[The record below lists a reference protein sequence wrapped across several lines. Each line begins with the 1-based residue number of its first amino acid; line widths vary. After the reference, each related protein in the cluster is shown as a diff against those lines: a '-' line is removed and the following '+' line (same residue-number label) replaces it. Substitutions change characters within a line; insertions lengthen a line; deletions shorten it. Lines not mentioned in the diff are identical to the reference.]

1 MTGSLILNRIV
12 SAKFDKEQ
20 KSSDIEKAARMIID
34 AMNANQRELPRLF
47 KDNNENLVST
57 LSKDETVKVIRQ
69 DVEQLKDDLE
79 EIKGLSQELRDI
91 AKGLSGINQEIKK
104 TLANVSTSNSSI
116 AEELPRLKAVA
127 VTATASIS
135 ALDNNVNDIEAAVS
149 TINTNVAD
157 MTERLETDMEEIK
170 SGAIYYTPVVYSGKN
185 IGAIEGS
192 YIRIDYKGYCDMYA
206 GITMYWNGYV
216 KMEVSLADDG
226 TIYFKKI
233 DDDFDHDEDIPWYLK
248 WLSLVVMAITEIVVA
263 IISDDL
269 IDKIADQGA
278 SISADGINTVEWF
291 GETEKVN
298 NAYLN
303 ESLILQYN

>member
-1 MTGSLILNRIV
+1 MTNLDTFTIVACCVIFVAFIAAWLYVANTSNEELPKRRKWIDQLPSIISTLGVLGTFLGITRGLVSFNTATLDLSIPILLDGLKTAFFTSLLGMTGSLILNRIV

-47 KDNNENLVST
+47 KDSNENLVST

-135 ALDNNVNDIEAAVS
+135 ALDNNVHDIEAAVS

-157 MTERLETDMEEIK
+157 MTARLETDMAEIK
-170 SGAIYYTPVVYSGKN
+170 ASVSSI
-185 IGAIEGS
+185 
-192 YIRIDYKGYCDMYA
+192 YIRQ
-206 GITMYWNGYV
+206 
-216 KMEVSLADDG
+216 
-226 TIYFKKI
+226 
-233 DDDFDHDEDIPWYLK
+233 DEIKD
-248 WLSLVVMAITEIVVA
+248 A
-263 IISDDL
+263 
-269 IDKIADQGA
+269 IADIHSG
-278 SISADGINTVEWF
+278 DEEEEGW
-291 GETEKVN
+291 
-298 NAYLN
+298 
-303 ESLILQYN
+303 

>member
-1 MTGSLILNRIV
+1 MTNLDTFTIVACCVIFVAFIAAWLYVANTSNEELPKRRKWIDQLPSIISTLGVLGTFLGITRGLVSFNTATLDLSIPILLDGLKTAFFTSLLGMTGSLILNRIV

-47 KDNNENLVST
+47 KDSNENLVNT

-104 TLANVSTSNSSI
+104 TLANVSTSNSSM
-116 AEELPRLKAVA
+116 AEELPRLRAVA

-170 SGAIYYTPVVYSGKN
+170 SSVSSI
-185 IGAIEGS
+185 
-192 YIRIDYKGYCDMYA
+192 YIRQ
-206 GITMYWNGYV
+206 
-216 KMEVSLADDG
+216 
-226 TIYFKKI
+226 
-233 DDDFDHDEDIPWYLK
+233 DEIKD
-248 WLSLVVMAITEIVVA
+248 A
-263 IISDDL
+263 
-269 IDKIADQGA
+269 IADIHSG
-278 SISADGINTVEWF
+278 DEEEEGW
-291 GETEKVN
+291 
-298 NAYLN
+298 
-303 ESLILQYN
+303 

>member
-1 MTGSLILNRIV
+1 MTNLDTFTIVACCVIFVAFIAAWLYVANTSNEELPKRRKWIDQLPSIISTLGVLGTFLGITRGLVSFNTATLDLSIPILLDGLKTAFFTSLLGMTGSLILNRIV

-47 KDNNENLVST
+47 KDSNENLVCT

-135 ALDNNVNDIEAAVS
+135 ALDNNVHDIEAAVS

-170 SGAIYYTPVVYSGKN
+170 SSVSSI
-185 IGAIEGS
+185 
-192 YIRIDYKGYCDMYA
+192 YIRQ
-206 GITMYWNGYV
+206 
-216 KMEVSLADDG
+216 
-226 TIYFKKI
+226 
-233 DDDFDHDEDIPWYLK
+233 DEIKD
-248 WLSLVVMAITEIVVA
+248 A
-263 IISDDL
+263 
-269 IDKIADQGA
+269 IADIHSG
-278 SISADGINTVEWF
+278 DEEEEGW
-291 GETEKVN
+291 
-298 NAYLN
+298 
-303 ESLILQYN
+303 

>member
-1 MTGSLILNRIV
+1 MTNLDTFTIVACCVIFVAFIAAWLYVANTSNEELPKRRKWIDQLPSIISTLGVLGTFLGITRGLVSFNTATLDLSIPILLDGLKTAFFTSLLGMTGSLILNRIV

-47 KDNNENLVST
+47 KDSNENLVST

-170 SGAIYYTPVVYSGKN
+170 SSVSSI
-185 IGAIEGS
+185 
-192 YIRIDYKGYCDMYA
+192 YIRQ
-206 GITMYWNGYV
+206 
-216 KMEVSLADDG
+216 
-226 TIYFKKI
+226 
-233 DDDFDHDEDIPWYLK
+233 DEIKD
-248 WLSLVVMAITEIVVA
+248 A
-263 IISDDL
+263 
-269 IDKIADQGA
+269 IADIHSG
-278 SISADGINTVEWF
+278 DEEEEGW
-291 GETEKVN
+291 
-298 NAYLN
+298 
-303 ESLILQYN
+303 

>member
-1 MTGSLILNRIV
+1 MTNLDTFTIVACCVIFVAFIAAWLYVANTSNEELPKRRKWIDQLPSIISTLGVLGTFLGITRGLVSFNTTTLDLSIPILLDGLKTAFFTSLLGMTGSLILNRIV

-47 KDNNENLVST
+47 KDSNENLVST

-116 AEELPRLKAVA
+116 AEELPRLRAVA

-135 ALDNNVNDIEAAVS
+135 ALDNNVHDIEAAVS

-170 SGAIYYTPVVYSGKN
+170 SSVSSI
-185 IGAIEGS
+185 
-192 YIRIDYKGYCDMYA
+192 YIRQ
-206 GITMYWNGYV
+206 
-216 KMEVSLADDG
+216 
-226 TIYFKKI
+226 
-233 DDDFDHDEDIPWYLK
+233 DEIKD
-248 WLSLVVMAITEIVVA
+248 A
-263 IISDDL
+263 
-269 IDKIADQGA
+269 IADIHSG
-278 SISADGINTVEWF
+278 DEEEEGW
-291 GETEKVN
+291 
-298 NAYLN
+298 
-303 ESLILQYN
+303 

>member
-1 MTGSLILNRIV
+1 MTNLDTFTIVACCVIFVAFIAAWLYVANTSNDELPKRRKWIDQLPSIISTLGVLGTFLGITRGLVSFNTATLDLSIPILLDGLKTAFFTSLLGMTGSLILNRIV

-47 KDNNENLVST
+47 KDSNENLVST

-170 SGAIYYTPVVYSGKN
+170 SSVSSI
-185 IGAIEGS
+185 
-192 YIRIDYKGYCDMYA
+192 YIRQ
-206 GITMYWNGYV
+206 
-216 KMEVSLADDG
+216 
-226 TIYFKKI
+226 
-233 DDDFDHDEDIPWYLK
+233 DEIKD
-248 WLSLVVMAITEIVVA
+248 A
-263 IISDDL
+263 
-269 IDKIADQGA
+269 IADIHSG
-278 SISADGINTVEWF
+278 DEEEEGW
-291 GETEKVN
+291 
-298 NAYLN
+298 
-303 ESLILQYN
+303 

>member
-1 MTGSLILNRIV
+1 MTNLDTFTIVACCVIFVAFIAAWLYVANTSNEELPKRRKWIDQLPSIISTLGVLGTFLGITRGLVSFNTATLDMSIPILLDGLKTAFFTSLLGMTGSLILNRIV

-47 KDNNENLVST
+47 KDSNENLVST

-135 ALDNNVNDIEAAVS
+135 ALDNNVHDIEAAVS

-170 SGAIYYTPVVYSGKN
+170 SSVSSI
-185 IGAIEGS
+185 
-192 YIRIDYKGYCDMYA
+192 YIRQ
-206 GITMYWNGYV
+206 
-216 KMEVSLADDG
+216 
-226 TIYFKKI
+226 
-233 DDDFDHDEDIPWYLK
+233 DEIKD
-248 WLSLVVMAITEIVVA
+248 A
-263 IISDDL
+263 
-269 IDKIADQGA
+269 IADIHSG
-278 SISADGINTVEWF
+278 DEEEEGW
-291 GETEKVN
+291 
-298 NAYLN
+298 
-303 ESLILQYN
+303 

>member
-1 MTGSLILNRIV
+1 MTNLDTFTIVACCVIFVAFIAAWLYVANTSNEELPKRRKWIDQLPSIISTLGVLGTFLGITRGLVSFNTATLDLSIPILLDGLKTAFFTSLLGMTGSLILNRIV

-47 KDNNENLVST
+47 KDSNENLVST

-116 AEELPRLKAVA
+116 AEELPRLRAVA

-135 ALDNNVNDIEAAVS
+135 ALDNNVHDIETAVS

-170 SGAIYYTPVVYSGKN
+170 SSVSSI
-185 IGAIEGS
+185 
-192 YIRIDYKGYCDMYA
+192 YIRQ
-206 GITMYWNGYV
+206 
-216 KMEVSLADDG
+216 
-226 TIYFKKI
+226 
-233 DDDFDHDEDIPWYLK
+233 DEIKD
-248 WLSLVVMAITEIVVA
+248 A
-263 IISDDL
+263 
-269 IDKIADQGA
+269 IADIHSG
-278 SISADGINTVEWF
+278 DEEEEGW
-291 GETEKVN
+291 
-298 NAYLN
+298 
-303 ESLILQYN
+303 

>member
-1 MTGSLILNRIV
+1 MTNLDTFTIVACCVIFVAFIAAWLYVANTSNEELPKRRKWIDQLPSIISTLGVLGTFLGITRGLVSFNTATLDLSIPILLDGLKTAFFTSLLGMTGSLILNRIV

-47 KDNNENLVST
+47 KDSNENLVST

-116 AEELPRLKAVA
+116 AEELPRLRAVA

-135 ALDNNVNDIEAAVS
+135 ALDNNVHDIEAAAS

-170 SGAIYYTPVVYSGKN
+170 SSVSSI
-185 IGAIEGS
+185 
-192 YIRIDYKGYCDMYA
+192 YIRQ
-206 GITMYWNGYV
+206 
-216 KMEVSLADDG
+216 
-226 TIYFKKI
+226 
-233 DDDFDHDEDIPWYLK
+233 DEIKD
-248 WLSLVVMAITEIVVA
+248 A
-263 IISDDL
+263 
-269 IDKIADQGA
+269 IADIHSG
-278 SISADGINTVEWF
+278 DEEEEGW
-291 GETEKVN
+291 
-298 NAYLN
+298 
-303 ESLILQYN
+303 

>member
-1 MTGSLILNRIV
+1 MTNLDTFTIVACCVIFVAFIAAWLYVANTSNEELPKRRKWIDQLPSIISTLGVLGTFLGITRGLVSFNTATLDMSIPILLDGLKTAFFTSLLGMTGSLILNRIV

-47 KDNNENLVST
+47 KDSNENLVST

-79 EIKGLSQELRDI
+79 EIKGLSQELKDI

-104 TLANVSTSNSSI
+104 TLANVSTSNSSM
-116 AEELPRLKAVA
+116 AEELPRLRAVA

-135 ALDNNVNDIEAAVS
+135 ALDNNVHDIEAAVS

-170 SGAIYYTPVVYSGKN
+170 SSVSSI
-185 IGAIEGS
+185 
-192 YIRIDYKGYCDMYA
+192 YIRQ
-206 GITMYWNGYV
+206 
-216 KMEVSLADDG
+216 
-226 TIYFKKI
+226 
-233 DDDFDHDEDIPWYLK
+233 DEIKD
-248 WLSLVVMAITEIVVA
+248 A
-263 IISDDL
+263 
-269 IDKIADQGA
+269 IADIHSG
-278 SISADGINTVEWF
+278 DEEEEGW
-291 GETEKVN
+291 
-298 NAYLN
+298 
-303 ESLILQYN
+303 

>member
-1 MTGSLILNRIV
+1 MTNLDTFTIVACCVIFVAFIAAWLYVANTSNEELPKRRKWIDQLPSIISTLGVLGTFLGITRGLVSFNTATLDLSIPILLDGLKTAFFTSLLGMTGSLILNRIV

-116 AEELPRLKAVA
+116 AEELPRLRAVA

-157 MTERLETDMEEIK
+157 MTDRLETDMEEIK
-170 SGAIYYTPVVYSGKN
+170 SSVSSI
-185 IGAIEGS
+185 
-192 YIRIDYKGYCDMYA
+192 YIRQ
-206 GITMYWNGYV
+206 
-216 KMEVSLADDG
+216 
-226 TIYFKKI
+226 
-233 DDDFDHDEDIPWYLK
+233 DEIKD
-248 WLSLVVMAITEIVVA
+248 A
-263 IISDDL
+263 
-269 IDKIADQGA
+269 IADIHNG
-278 SISADGINTVEWF
+278 DEEEEGW
-291 GETEKVN
+291 
-298 NAYLN
+298 
-303 ESLILQYN
+303 

>member
-1 MTGSLILNRIV
+1 MTNLDTFTIVACCVIFVAFIAAWLYVANTSNEELPKRRKWIDQLPSIISTLGVLGTFLGITRGLVSFNTATLDLSIPILLDGLKTAFFTSLLGMTGSLILNRIV

-47 KDNNENLVST
+47 KDSNENLVST

-135 ALDNNVNDIEAAVS
+135 ALDNNVHDIEAAVS

-170 SGAIYYTPVVYSGKN
+170 SSVSSI
-185 IGAIEGS
+185 
-192 YIRIDYKGYCDMYA
+192 YIRQ
-206 GITMYWNGYV
+206 
-216 KMEVSLADDG
+216 
-226 TIYFKKI
+226 
-233 DDDFDHDEDIPWYLK
+233 DEIKD
-248 WLSLVVMAITEIVVA
+248 A
-263 IISDDL
+263 
-269 IDKIADQGA
+269 IADIHSG
-278 SISADGINTVEWF
+278 DEEEEGW
-291 GETEKVN
+291 
-298 NAYLN
+298 
-303 ESLILQYN
+303 

>member
-1 MTGSLILNRIV
+1 LPSIISTLGVLGTFLGITRGLVSFNTATLDLSIPILLDGLKTAFFTSLLGMTGSLILNRIV

-47 KDNNENLVST
+47 KDSNENLVST

-116 AEELPRLKAVA
+116 AEELPRLRAVA

-135 ALDNNVNDIEAAVS
+135 ALDNNVHDIEAAAS

-170 SGAIYYTPVVYSGKN
+170 SSVSSI
-185 IGAIEGS
+185 
-192 YIRIDYKGYCDMYA
+192 YIRQ
-206 GITMYWNGYV
+206 
-216 KMEVSLADDG
+216 
-226 TIYFKKI
+226 
-233 DDDFDHDEDIPWYLK
+233 DEIKD
-248 WLSLVVMAITEIVVA
+248 A
-263 IISDDL
+263 
-269 IDKIADQGA
+269 IADIHSG
-278 SISADGINTVEWF
+278 DEEEEGW
-291 GETEKVN
+291 
-298 NAYLN
+298 
-303 ESLILQYN
+303 

>member
-1 MTGSLILNRIV
+1 MTNLDTFTIVACCVIFVAFIAAWLYVANTSNEELPKRRKWIDQLPSIISTLGVLGTFLGITRGLVSFNTATLDLSIPILLDGLKTAFFTSLLGMTGSLILNRIV

-47 KDNNENLVST
+47 KDSNENLVST

-79 EIKGLSQELRDI
+79 EIKGLSQELKDI

-170 SGAIYYTPVVYSGKN
+170 SSVSSI
-185 IGAIEGS
+185 
-192 YIRIDYKGYCDMYA
+192 YIRQ
-206 GITMYWNGYV
+206 
-216 KMEVSLADDG
+216 
-226 TIYFKKI
+226 
-233 DDDFDHDEDIPWYLK
+233 DEIKD
-248 WLSLVVMAITEIVVA
+248 A
-263 IISDDL
+263 
-269 IDKIADQGA
+269 IADIHSG
-278 SISADGINTVEWF
+278 DEEEEGW
-291 GETEKVN
+291 
-298 NAYLN
+298 
-303 ESLILQYN
+303 

>member
-1 MTGSLILNRIV
+1 MTNLDTFTIVACCVIFVAFIAAWLYVANTSNEELPKRRKWIDQLPSIISTLGVLGTFLGITRGLVSFNTATLDLSIPILLDGLKTAFFTSLLGMTGSLILNRIV

-47 KDNNENLVST
+47 KDSNENLVST

-104 TLANVSTSNSSI
+104 TLANVSTSNSSM
-116 AEELPRLKAVA
+116 AEELPRLRAVA

-170 SGAIYYTPVVYSGKN
+170 SSVSSI
-185 IGAIEGS
+185 
-192 YIRIDYKGYCDMYA
+192 YIRQ
-206 GITMYWNGYV
+206 
-216 KMEVSLADDG
+216 
-226 TIYFKKI
+226 
-233 DDDFDHDEDIPWYLK
+233 DEIKD
-248 WLSLVVMAITEIVVA
+248 A
-263 IISDDL
+263 
-269 IDKIADQGA
+269 IADIHSG
-278 SISADGINTVEWF
+278 DEEEEGW
-291 GETEKVN
+291 
-298 NAYLN
+298 
-303 ESLILQYN
+303 

>member
-1 MTGSLILNRIV
+1 MTNLDTFTIVACCVIFVAFIAAWLYVANTSNEELPKRRKWIDQLPSIISTLGVLGTFLGITRGLVSFNTATLDLSIPILLDGLKTAFFTSLLGMTGSLILNRIV

-135 ALDNNVNDIEAAVS
+135 ALDNNVNDIAAAVS

-170 SGAIYYTPVVYSGKN
+170 SSVSSI
-185 IGAIEGS
+185 
-192 YIRIDYKGYCDMYA
+192 YIRQ
-206 GITMYWNGYV
+206 
-216 KMEVSLADDG
+216 
-226 TIYFKKI
+226 
-233 DDDFDHDEDIPWYLK
+233 DEIKD
-248 WLSLVVMAITEIVVA
+248 A
-263 IISDDL
+263 
-269 IDKIADQGA
+269 IADIHSG
-278 SISADGINTVEWF
+278 DEEEEGW
-291 GETEKVN
+291 
-298 NAYLN
+298 
-303 ESLILQYN
+303 

>member
-1 MTGSLILNRIV
+1 MTNLDSFTIVACCVIFVAFSAAWLYVANTSNEELPKRRKWIDQLPSIISTLGVLGTFLGITRGLVSFNTATLDLSIPILLDGLKTAFFTSLLGMTGSLILNRIV

-47 KDNNENLVST
+47 KDSNENLVST

-91 AKGLSGINQEIKK
+91 AKDLSGINQEIKK

-135 ALDNNVNDIEAAVS
+135 ALDNNVHDIEAAVS

-170 SGAIYYTPVVYSGKN
+170 SSVSSI
-185 IGAIEGS
+185 
-192 YIRIDYKGYCDMYA
+192 YIRQ
-206 GITMYWNGYV
+206 
-216 KMEVSLADDG
+216 
-226 TIYFKKI
+226 
-233 DDDFDHDEDIPWYLK
+233 DEIKD
-248 WLSLVVMAITEIVVA
+248 A
-263 IISDDL
+263 
-269 IDKIADQGA
+269 IADIHSG
-278 SISADGINTVEWF
+278 DEEEEGW
-291 GETEKVN
+291 
-298 NAYLN
+298 
-303 ESLILQYN
+303 

>member
-1 MTGSLILNRIV
+1 MTNLDTFTIVACCVIFVAFIAAWLYVANTSNEELPKRRKWIDQLPSIISTLGVLGTFLGITRGLVSFNTATLDLSIPILLDGLKTAFFTSLLGMTGSLILNRIV

-47 KDNNENLVST
+47 KDSNENLVST
-57 LSKDETVKVIRQ
+57 LSKGETVKVIRQ

-135 ALDNNVNDIEAAVS
+135 ALDNNVHDIEAAVS

-170 SGAIYYTPVVYSGKN
+170 SSVSSI
-185 IGAIEGS
+185 
-192 YIRIDYKGYCDMYA
+192 YIRQ
-206 GITMYWNGYV
+206 
-216 KMEVSLADDG
+216 
-226 TIYFKKI
+226 
-233 DDDFDHDEDIPWYLK
+233 DEIKD
-248 WLSLVVMAITEIVVA
+248 A
-263 IISDDL
+263 
-269 IDKIADQGA
+269 IADIHSG
-278 SISADGINTVEWF
+278 DEEEEGW
-291 GETEKVN
+291 
-298 NAYLN
+298 
-303 ESLILQYN
+303 

>member
-1 MTGSLILNRIV
+1 MTNLDTFTIVACCVIFVAFIAAWLYVANTSNEELPKRRKWIDQLPSIISTLGVLGTFLGITRGLVSFNTATLDLSIPILLDGLKTAFFTSLLGMTGSLILNRIV

-34 AMNANQRELPRLF
+34 AMNANQREMPRLF
-47 KDNNENLVST
+47 KDSNENLVST

-104 TLANVSTSNSSI
+104 TLANVSTSNSSM
-116 AEELPRLKAVA
+116 AEELPRLRAVA

-170 SGAIYYTPVVYSGKN
+170 SSVSSI
-185 IGAIEGS
+185 
-192 YIRIDYKGYCDMYA
+192 YIRQ
-206 GITMYWNGYV
+206 
-216 KMEVSLADDG
+216 
-226 TIYFKKI
+226 
-233 DDDFDHDEDIPWYLK
+233 DEIKD
-248 WLSLVVMAITEIVVA
+248 A
-263 IISDDL
+263 
-269 IDKIADQGA
+269 IADIHSG
-278 SISADGINTVEWF
+278 DEEEEGW
-291 GETEKVN
+291 
-298 NAYLN
+298 
-303 ESLILQYN
+303 

>member
-1 MTGSLILNRIV
+1 MTNLDTFTIVACCVIFVAFIAAWLYVANTSNEELPKRRKWIDQLPSIISTLGVLGTFLGITRGLVSFNTATLDLSIPILLDGLKTAFFTSLLGMTGSLILNRIV

-47 KDNNENLVST
+47 KDSNENLVST

-104 TLANVSTSNSSI
+104 TLANVSTSNSSM
-116 AEELPRLKAVA
+116 AEELPRLRAVA

-135 ALDNNVNDIEAAVS
+135 ALDNNVHDIEAAVS

-170 SGAIYYTPVVYSGKN
+170 SSVSSI
-185 IGAIEGS
+185 
-192 YIRIDYKGYCDMYA
+192 YIRQ
-206 GITMYWNGYV
+206 
-216 KMEVSLADDG
+216 
-226 TIYFKKI
+226 
-233 DDDFDHDEDIPWYLK
+233 DEIKD
-248 WLSLVVMAITEIVVA
+248 A
-263 IISDDL
+263 
-269 IDKIADQGA
+269 IADIHSG
-278 SISADGINTVEWF
+278 DEEEEGW
-291 GETEKVN
+291 
-298 NAYLN
+298 
-303 ESLILQYN
+303 

>member
-1 MTGSLILNRIV
+1 MTTLDTFTIVACCVIFVAFIAAWLYVANTSNEELPKRRKWIDQLPSIISTLGVLGTFLGITRGLVSFNTATLDLSIPILLDGLKTAFFTSLLGMTGSLILNRIV

-170 SGAIYYTPVVYSGKN
+170 SSVSSI
-185 IGAIEGS
+185 
-192 YIRIDYKGYCDMYA
+192 YIRQ
-206 GITMYWNGYV
+206 
-216 KMEVSLADDG
+216 
-226 TIYFKKI
+226 
-233 DDDFDHDEDIPWYLK
+233 DEIKD
-248 WLSLVVMAITEIVVA
+248 A
-263 IISDDL
+263 
-269 IDKIADQGA
+269 IADIHSG
-278 SISADGINTVEWF
+278 DEEEEGW
-291 GETEKVN
+291 
-298 NAYLN
+298 
-303 ESLILQYN
+303 

>member
-1 MTGSLILNRIV
+1 MTNLDTFTIVACCVIFVAFIAAWLYVANTSNEELPKRRKWIDQLPSIISTLGVLGTFLGITRGLVSFNTATLDLSIPILLDGLKTAFFTSLLGMTGSLILNRIV

-91 AKGLSGINQEIKK
+91 AKGLPGINQEIKK

-170 SGAIYYTPVVYSGKN
+170 SSVSSI
-185 IGAIEGS
+185 
-192 YIRIDYKGYCDMYA
+192 YIRQ
-206 GITMYWNGYV
+206 
-216 KMEVSLADDG
+216 
-226 TIYFKKI
+226 
-233 DDDFDHDEDIPWYLK
+233 DEIKD
-248 WLSLVVMAITEIVVA
+248 A
-263 IISDDL
+263 
-269 IDKIADQGA
+269 IADIHSG
-278 SISADGINTVEWF
+278 DEEEEGW
-291 GETEKVN
+291 
-298 NAYLN
+298 
-303 ESLILQYN
+303 

>member
-1 MTGSLILNRIV
+1 MTNLDTFTIVACCVIFVAFIAAWLYVANTSNEELPKRRKWIDQLPSIISTLGVLGTFLGITRGLVSFNTATLDLSIPILLDGLKTAFFTSLLGMTGSLILNRIV

-157 MTERLETDMEEIK
+157 MTEQLETDMEEIK
-170 SGAIYYTPVVYSGKN
+170 SSVSSI
-185 IGAIEGS
+185 
-192 YIRIDYKGYCDMYA
+192 YIRQ
-206 GITMYWNGYV
+206 
-216 KMEVSLADDG
+216 
-226 TIYFKKI
+226 
-233 DDDFDHDEDIPWYLK
+233 DEIKD
-248 WLSLVVMAITEIVVA
+248 A
-263 IISDDL
+263 
-269 IDKIADQGA
+269 IADIHSG
-278 SISADGINTVEWF
+278 DEEEEGW
-291 GETEKVN
+291 
-298 NAYLN
+298 
-303 ESLILQYN
+303 

>member
-1 MTGSLILNRIV
+1 MTNLDTFTIVACCVIFVAFIAAWLYVANTSNEELPKRRKWIDQLPSIISTLGVLGTFLGITRGLVSFNTATLDLSIPILLDGLKTAFFTSLLGMTGSLILNRIV

-47 KDNNENLVST
+47 KDNNENLVSI

-135 ALDNNVNDIEAAVS
+135 ALDNNVHDIEAAVS

-170 SGAIYYTPVVYSGKN
+170 SSVSSI
-185 IGAIEGS
+185 
-192 YIRIDYKGYCDMYA
+192 YIRQ
-206 GITMYWNGYV
+206 
-216 KMEVSLADDG
+216 
-226 TIYFKKI
+226 
-233 DDDFDHDEDIPWYLK
+233 DEIKD
-248 WLSLVVMAITEIVVA
+248 A
-263 IISDDL
+263 
-269 IDKIADQGA
+269 IADIHSG
-278 SISADGINTVEWF
+278 DEEEEGW
-291 GETEKVN
+291 
-298 NAYLN
+298 
-303 ESLILQYN
+303 

>member
-1 MTGSLILNRIV
+1 MTNLDTFTIVACCVILVAFIAAWLYVANTSNEELPKRRKWIDQLPSIISTLGVLGTFLGITRGLVSFNTATLDLSIPILLDGLKTAFFTSLLGMTGSLILNRIV

-34 AMNANQRELPRLF
+34 AMNANQRDLPSLF
-47 KDNNENLVST
+47 NDSNENLVST

-79 EIKGLSQELRDI
+79 EIKGLSQELKDI

-135 ALDNNVNDIEAAVS
+135 ALDNNVHDIEAAVS

-170 SGAIYYTPVVYSGKN
+170 SSVSSI
-185 IGAIEGS
+185 
-192 YIRIDYKGYCDMYA
+192 YIRQ
-206 GITMYWNGYV
+206 
-216 KMEVSLADDG
+216 
-226 TIYFKKI
+226 
-233 DDDFDHDEDIPWYLK
+233 DEIKD
-248 WLSLVVMAITEIVVA
+248 A
-263 IISDDL
+263 
-269 IDKIADQGA
+269 IADIHSG
-278 SISADGINTVEWF
+278 DEEEEGW
-291 GETEKVN
+291 
-298 NAYLN
+298 
-303 ESLILQYN
+303 

>member
-1 MTGSLILNRIV
+1 MTNLDTFTIVACCVIFVAFIAAWLYVANTSNEELPKRRKWIDQLPSIISTLGVLGTFLGITRGLVSFNTATLDLSIPILLDGLKTAFFTSLLGMTGSLILNRIV

-116 AEELPRLKAVA
+116 AEELPRLRAVA

-135 ALDNNVNDIEAAVS
+135 ALDNNVHDIEAAVS

-170 SGAIYYTPVVYSGKN
+170 SSVSSI
-185 IGAIEGS
+185 
-192 YIRIDYKGYCDMYA
+192 YIRQ
-206 GITMYWNGYV
+206 
-216 KMEVSLADDG
+216 
-226 TIYFKKI
+226 
-233 DDDFDHDEDIPWYLK
+233 DEIKD
-248 WLSLVVMAITEIVVA
+248 A
-263 IISDDL
+263 
-269 IDKIADQGA
+269 IADIHSG
-278 SISADGINTVEWF
+278 DEEEEGW
-291 GETEKVN
+291 
-298 NAYLN
+298 
-303 ESLILQYN
+303 